1 MSAEA
6 TAEVRSI
13 WQAGVDAVDSGR
25 LVRAAVRCD
34 GTTLEVCGREHSLE
48 ALERLIVVGGGKAGA
63 GMASAIEDLLPADF
77 LQERVSGWVNV
88 PADCVKSL
96 ASIQLHAARP
106 AGVNEPTAEGVAGS
120 KVILELV
127 GGASEND
134 LVLVLISGGGS
145 ALLPAPCAG
154 ISLQDK
160 LAVTRLLMLSGA
172 SINQLNCV
180 RKRLSA
186 LKGGNLARAAKEAG
200 AIQGLLISDVIGD
213 PLDIIASGPTVADAG
228 TDLQAL
234 RVLKKF
240 ASRYEDVPEVVWRT
254 LEARAGDDDG
264 QAAGELPDSLSN
276 HVIGN
281 NEVAMA
287 AACDHARSLGYHV
300 HSLGSD
306 NKGIARDQGVAL
318 LELCREVR
326 AGQGPVEMPAC
337 LISGGEPLV
346 ELAQT
351 DQPRRGGRNQEL
363 VLAVLDEAWDS
374 GLDRITILSGG
385 TDGED
390 GPTDAAGA
398 IVDQDLW
405 RTARTLKLH
414 PDPFLAINDS
424 YTYFE
429 ATGGLLQTGPTH
441 TNVMDLRV
449 AILTP

>member
-200 AIQGLLISDVIGD
+200 AIQGLQISDVIGD

>member
-120 KVILELV
+120 KAILELV

-306 NKGIARDQGVAL
+306 NQGIARDQGVAL

>member
-1 MSAEA
+1 MAGDA
-6 TAEVRSI
+6 TADVRSI
-13 WQAGVDAVDSGR
+13 WQAGVEAVDSGR

-34 GTTLEVCGREHSLE
+34 GTTLEVCGRGHSLE

-63 GMASAIEDLLPADF
+63 GMAAAIEDLLPADF
-77 LQERVSGWVNV
+77 LQQRVSGWVNV

-106 AGVNEPTAEGVAGS
+106 AGVNEPTVEGVAGS
-120 KVILELV
+120 KAILDLV

-145 ALLPAPCAG
+145 ALLPAPCVG
-154 ISLQDK
+154 ISLEDK

-186 LKGGNLARAAKEAG
+186 LKGGNLARAAQAAG

-213 PLDIIASGPTVADAG
+213 PLDIIASGPTVADGG
-228 TDLQAL
+228 TDRRAL
-234 RVLKKF
+234 KVLKKF

-264 QAAGELPDSLSN
+264 QRAIELPDSLSN

-281 NEVAMA
+281 NEVAVA
-287 AACDHARSLGYHV
+287 AAGDHARSLGYHV
-300 HSLGSD
+300 HSLGSE
-306 NKGIARDQGVAL
+306 NQGIARDQGVAL
-318 LELCREVR
+318 LDLCRQIR

-337 LISGGEPLV
+337 VISGGEPLV

-363 VLAVLDEAWDS
+363 VLAVLEAAWDS
-374 GLDRITILSGG
+374 GLDRIAILSGG

-414 PDPFLAINDS
+414 PEPFLAINDS

-429 ATGGLLQTGPTH
+429 ATGGLLKTGPTH

>member
-6 TAEVRSI
+6 TAEVRGI

-25 LVRAAVRCD
+25 LVRAAVSCD
-34 GTTLEVCGREHSLE
+34 GTTLEVCGRRHSLE

-63 GMASAIEDLLPADF
+63 GMAAAIEDLLPGGF
-77 LQERVSGWVNV
+77 VEERVSGWVNV
-88 PADCVKSL
+88 PGDCVKSL
-96 ASIQLHAARP
+96 VSIHLHAARP

-120 KVILELV
+120 KEILDLA
-127 GGASEND
+127 GGASEKD

-154 ISLQDK
+154 ITLEDK

-172 SINQLNCV
+172 SIKQLNCV

-186 LKGGNLARAAKEAG
+186 LKDGNLARAARAAR

-213 PLDIIASGPTVADAG
+213 PLDMIASGPTVVDG
-228 TDLQAL
+228 STDLGAL
-234 RVLKKF
+234 KVLKKF
-240 ASRYEDVPEVVWRT
+240 AKRYEDVPEVVWRT
-254 LEARAGDDDG
+254 LEARAADAGDARAD
-264 QAAGELPDSLSN
+264 ELPDSLSN

-281 NEVAMA
+281 NAIAVA
-287 AACDHARSLGYHV
+287 AAADHAGSLGYHV
-300 HSLGSD
+300 HSLGSG
-306 NKGIARDQGVAL
+306 NEGIARDEGVRL
-318 LELCREVR
+318 LELCREIR
-326 AGQGPVEMPAC
+326 AGKGPVELPAC
-337 LISGGEPLV
+337 VISGGEPLV

-363 VLAVLDEAWDS
+363 VLAVLEAAWDT
-374 GLDRITILSGG
+374 GLDRIAILSGG

-405 RTARTLKLH
+405 RAARALKLH
-414 PDPFLAINDS
+414 PEPFLAINDS

-429 ATGGLLQTGPTH
+429 STGGLLKTGPTH

-449 AILTP
+449 AVVTS

>member
-77 LQERVSGWVNV
+77 VQERVSGWVNV

-120 KVILELV
+120 KAILELV

-186 LKGGNLARAAKEAG
+186 LKGGNLARAAQAAG

-254 LEARAGDDDG
+254 LEARAGDDGG
-264 QAAGELPDSLSN
+264 QGAGELPDLLSN

-281 NEVAMA
+281 NEVAVA

-306 NKGIARDQGVAL
+306 NQGIARDQGVAL

-363 VLAVLDEAWDS
+363 VLAVLEAAWDS
-374 GLDRITILSGG
+374 GLDRIAILSGG

-414 PDPFLAINDS
+414 PEPFLAINDS

>member
-120 KVILELV
+120 KAILELV
-127 GGASEND
+127 SGASEND

-306 NKGIARDQGVAL
+306 NQGIARDQGVAL